1 MKQPSDMPRH
11 IAILQGHPDPAGGH
25 LCHALADAYAN
36 GASDAG
42 HSVSRIEV
50 AGLDFPL
57 LRRKEEFERGSA
69 PPAVRE
75 AQDAIH
81 QADNLLIVYPLWHGT
96 MPALLKGFIEQV
108 FRPDFALEYREG
120 NWPVKLLAGRSAR
133 IVITMG
139 MPVMVY
145 RWFYLAHSLR
155 SLERNVLRFSGIK
168 PVRESPFGM
177 VDAVDDTKRLRWLAK
192 MRKLGAAGQ

>member
-75 AQDAIH
+75 AQDAIR

-139 MPVMVY
+139 MPAMVY